1 MIILLNYIIR
11 ILVKY
16 LPKTFQEQLEG
27 LSEVDREEVMVMVD
41 RLNNRLNSVNV
52 NISTVRYII

>member
-1 MIILLNYIIR
+1 M
-11 ILVKY
+11 KY

-52 NISTVRYII
+52 NVSTVRYII